1 MKILKIHIHD
11 FTESFKL
18 MITVCVD
25 VVYQWGAI
33 MILFMSVSCV
43 IVGDWEKSGVW
54 AGGPKS

>member
-1 MKILKIHIHD
+1 MEYIKFED
-11 FTESFKL
+11 YGRFA
-18 MITVCVD
+18 VCID

-33 MILFMSVSCV
+33 MISFMSVSCV